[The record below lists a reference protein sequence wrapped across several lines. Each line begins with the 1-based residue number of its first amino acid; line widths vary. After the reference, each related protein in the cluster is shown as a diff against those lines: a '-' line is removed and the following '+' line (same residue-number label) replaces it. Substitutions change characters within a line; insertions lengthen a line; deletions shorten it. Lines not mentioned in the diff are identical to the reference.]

1 MTLSVLI
8 LYLIIVTNFLL
19 PFCVRYLGLPDL
31 PTDSKELFILVLFT
45 ITYLKTFF
53 VNKTFNSFN
62 LKIRNY
68 IYFLL
73 LFVFVAIINSFVNQN
88 NFVLVIKAFI
98 EFTLI
103 IWILFLAVLEMDINE
118 KNQKK
123 IIKFIFI
130 LIFIQIPVTTF
141 QYTFFTYV
149 NPDSNSGTLSYTNEG
164 GTGVVSML
172 MLFLLSLIIIK
183 MMYDGFNIKWL
194 FFALL
199 TIVPALF
206 GGAKFGLI
214 LAPVVVLLT
223 IASYYFLQ
231 RNINLTKMIRTATIL
246 TGFLIISF
254 IIIVVIAPDTKYRKE
269 FSDLDIIFSTSK
281 IDKYEKGDPKFGRT
295 VGYSKLFNNT
305 YKNNYEILFGLGS
318 SVIQSSN
325 VAGVNDDQLDFVAIQ
340 DSVKLLATVGLLGL
354 ISVIGAIFYSIPIIK
369 QYLNIETSK
378 FMIVVASSL
387 IPSTFIFIISIFY
400 TPAWSTQIGMSY
412 WIILGIIY
420 QRYSVLSRHYEKLS
434 QYYFSFM
441 NSP

>member
-1 MTLSVLI
+1 
-8 LYLIIVTNFLL
+8 
-19 PFCVRYLGLPDL
+19 
-31 PTDSKELFILVLFT
+31 
-45 ITYLKTFF
+45 
-53 VNKTFNSFN
+53 
-62 LKIRNY
+62 
-68 IYFLL
+68 
-73 LFVFVAIINSFVNQN
+73 
-88 NFVLVIKAFI
+88 
-98 EFTLI
+98 
-103 IWILFLAVLEMDINE
+103 MDINE